1 MLILED
7 LLFIGGKK
15 WRNFEILQKKA
26 ETSWFVWVATQRP
39 PACHLELCSMTLGY
53 GWLVACFIQ
62 SLRSCFHAG
71 LVKVRHYWFSINES
85 ALVSQNAFLSRP
97 TSVHT
102 NIPSTSAIDG
112 LAQLWQ
118 IFVQK
123 CRCAQGTGAEVAP
136 NSYSFLFSYC
146 VLPRH
151 KKGRMNS
158 AE

>member
-1 MLILED
+1 MEKFWD
-7 LLFIGGKK
+7 SSEKG
-15 WRNFEILQKKA
+15 RNM
-26 ETSWFVWVATQRP
+26 SWFVWVATQRP
-39 PACHLELCSMTLGY
+39 PACHPELCSMTWGY

-71 LVKVRHYWFSINES
+71 LVKVHHYWFSINES

-97 TSVHT
+97 TSVHA

-112 LAQLWQ
+112 LAQLWH

-123 CRCAQGTGAEVAP
+123 CRCAQGMGAEVAP
-136 NSYSFLFSYC
+136 NSYGFLFSYC
-146 VLPRH
+146 VLPHH